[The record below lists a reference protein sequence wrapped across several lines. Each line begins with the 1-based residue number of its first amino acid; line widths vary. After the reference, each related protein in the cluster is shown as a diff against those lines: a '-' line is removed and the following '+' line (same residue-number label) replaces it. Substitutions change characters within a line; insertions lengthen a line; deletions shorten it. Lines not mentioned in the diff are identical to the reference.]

1 VTAEAPP
8 AVAVD
13 QSQDS
18 APQSGV
24 RAWLSRH
31 PLAAYT
37 IRRLGLYV
45 VELWGALTIAFFF
58 FRLMPGDPIQTLIQ
72 TLQQNYIYNAQA
84 STEIIARYKH
94 EFGLDGNLLTQYV
107 TYMQKLVLHGDLG
120 PSLINY
126 PTPAQTVI
134 LRALPWTIGLLGIS
148 AVLAWILGIM
158 IGAIAGWRRGK
169 LGSAIATNLSIALSH
184 VPYFF
189 VALILVYVF
198 AYSMGVLPARSA
210 YDSNI
215 EPGISPEFIGSVL
228 KYGLLPGLSIVI
240 IGTLSWILSTRMLM
254 VPILGED
261 YLVYAE
267 AKGLKGHRIL
277 TRYALRNCYLPQVTA
292 FGISLGFIFNGNVL
306 VEQLFNYPGLGT
318 TLVTAIQQLDFNTIL
333 GVTDIAIFSVL
344 TAVLLL
350 DLVLP
355 LLDPRVKY
363 WK

>member
-8 AVAVD
+8 AVKVAQPD
-13 QSQDS
+13 TS
-18 APQSGV
+18 ASRTGM

-31 PLAAYT
+31 PLAAYA
-37 IRRLGLYV
+37 IRRFGLYII
-45 VELWGALTIAFFF
+45 ELWGALTIAFFF
-58 FRLMPGDPIQTLIQ
+58 FRLMPGDPINTLIQ
-72 TLQQNYIYNAQA
+72 TLQQNYIYNQQA
-84 STEIIARYKH
+84 SAEIISRYRH

-107 TYMQKLVLHGDLG
+107 VYMKRLVLHGDLG

-134 LRALPWTIGLLGIS
+134 LRSLPWTIGLLGIS
-148 AVLAWILGIM
+148 AVLAWIFGIV
-158 IGAIAGWRRGK
+158 IGAIAGWRRNK
-169 LGSAIATNLSIALSH
+169 VGSRIATNLSIALSH

-189 VALILVYVF
+189 VALILVYIF

-215 EPGISPEFIGSVL
+215 NPGITPEFIGSVL

-240 IGTLSWILSTRMLM
+240 IGTFSWILSTRMLM
-254 VPILGED
+254 IPVLGED

-267 AKGLKGHRIL
+267 AKGLKGWRIL
-277 TRYALRNCYLPQVTA
+277 TRYALRNCYLPQITA

-333 GVTDIAIFSVL
+333 GVTNIAIFSVL

-350 DLVLP
+350 DLLLP